1 MTGLLVA
8 ISIVLFAV
16 GFLAGALLVI
26 AVGIRAEDKATM
38 QRRDGSILLHEE
50 PVGHLT
56 RGVRAERGGT
66 APPQATTLVTCDA
79 KPAERCGSRRRA
91 PSAAGADCGGPSWPM

>member
-16 GFLAGALLVI
+16 GFLIGALLVI
-26 AVGIRAEDKATM
+26 AVGIRAEDKAAM

-56 RGVRAERGGT
+56 RGVRRLNGVGRRT
-66 APPQATTLVTCDA
+66 PPGRHPGDV
-79 KPAERCGSRRRA
+79 
-91 PSAAGADCGGPSWPM
+91 